1 MLIFLTLLSAT
12 ILNEVFNKVSR
23 YVQCQC
29 GPSLELYLDIQNKN
43 TTWKSSTSDIH
54 GIALWPFADPRSL
67 LICSIVQ
74 S

>member
-1 MLIFLTLLSAT
+1 MLVLLTLLSVS
-12 ILNEVFNKVSR
+12 ILNEVFNKLSS

-29 GPSLELYLDIQNKN
+29 GPSLELYLDIQSKN
-43 TTWKSSTSDIH
+43 TTWKSSTNDIH
-54 GIALWPFADPRSL
+54 GIALWPFADPHSL